1 MSAFLTQA
9 VAFIR
14 DAGDELERGRLA
26 GILGREQPDPKA
38 VRVLATRQ
46 NEDGG
51 FPYQMI
57 SGRPSAVTS
66 TATALQWLHEIRHAG
81 SPQVERAV
89 AFLLTVQRPD
99 GTWEESPALVKYDP
113 PPLARP
119 GHGAGRMY
127 ATALTACWLVRLLG
141 PRHESVQRAAGAVRA
156 GREAAW
162 PEDEPVQITCL
173 AVAMLAM
180 TDGRA
185 APITKAGLEA
195 LTRLPAEGWSADRL
209 ADLAAVF
216 YAAGFGAD
224 EPLTAWALRR
234 LVALQRDDG
243 GWSSEHG
250 ADREVDLSLR
260 ALGVLLA
267 YGIPSGHG

>member
-1 MSAFLTQA
+1 MSAFLTRA

-26 GILGREQPDPKA
+26 GLLGREQPDPK
-38 VRVLATRQ
+38 VLRVLATRQ

-66 TATALQWLHEIRHAG
+66 TATALQWLHEIRHAA

-99 GTWEESPALVKYDP
+99 GALEESPALVKYDP
-113 PPLARP
+113 PPFARP

-127 ATALTACWLVRLLG
+127 ATVLTACWLARLLG
-141 PRHESVQRAAGAVRA
+141 PRHESVQRAAAVVRA
-156 GREAAW
+156 GRESSW
-162 PEDEPVQITCL
+162 PEDEPVQITTL
-173 AVAMLAM
+173 AVALVAML
-180 TDGRA
+180 DGPA
-185 APITKAGLEA
+185 APTTKAGLEA
-195 LTRLPAEGWSADRL
+195 LSRLPAEAWSADRL
-209 ADLAAVF
+209 ADLAGAF
-216 YAAGFGAD
+216 YTVGFGAD
-224 EPLTAWALRR
+224 EPLAAWALRR
-234 LVALQRDDG
+234 LLALQRDDG

-260 ALGVLLA
+260 ALGALLA
-267 YGIPSGHG
+267 YGVPSGNG